1 MTKSEVLIR
10 LDYLA
15 RKFGFTAEKLA
26 EIFQYKDAMSYANA
40 KSKGRILKDDDIRAL
55 LREVPDLNLNW
66 LFKGSEPMLLGGQ
79 DQQSM
84 SQEAPADQAGDDD
97 KQHMTVTLAQDVTE
111 AQDYILMLDKRTERL
126 EQKLDE
132 LYTVLDEIRR
142 HLAGR

>member
-15 RKFGFTAEKLA
+15 RKFGFSAEKLA

-55 LREVPDLNLNW
+55 LKEVPDLNLNW
-66 LFKGSEPMLLGGQ
+66 LFKGSEPMLLGQ
-79 DQQSM
+79 DQQHKVQDSP
-84 SQEAPADQAGDDD
+84 SDQEDDED
-97 KQHMTVTLAQDVTE
+97 KQHAAVTLAQDVTE

-142 HLAGR
+142 HLAGG